1 MSEIGFIGTGT
12 IGAPMARRLLGAGHA
27 VLACDKSERAL
38 EGVLE
43 AGATRA
49 ASPRE
54 VASRC
59 SVVFSSLPGPPE
71 ISLVVEGEHGLLA
84 GASRGC
90 VHVDL
95 STSSFDAVRRLQEVE
110 ARAGVVLVD
119 APVSGGRA
127 AAEQGTLT
135 VMASGERAGFERAEP
150 LFEAFARNVFYLG
163 ESGTGTLVK
172 LVNNAIFLCAGLVA
186 QEGFVL
192 GAKAG
197 LDPARLLEV
206 LRASSGGM
214 FAGLAELTLRRGFDD
229 AFFSLALAEKDVS
242 LALASARQ
250 LDVPTPVIE
259 AAHGIYAR
267 AAARGLGD
275 KVFFATLQEL
285 EEEAGTQVPQL
296 TG

>member
-12 IGAPMARRLLGAGHA
+12 IGAPMAKRLLGAGHA
-27 VLACDKSERAL
+27 LVACDKNESAL
-38 EGVLE
+38 TGVLE
-43 AGATRA
+43 AGAMRA
-49 ASPRE
+49 DSPRE

-71 ISLVVEGEHGLLA
+71 IAEVVEGEQGLLA
-84 GASRGC
+84 GASPGC

-95 STSSFDAVRRLQEVE
+95 STSSFAAVRRLQEVE
-110 ARAGVVLVD
+110 ARAGVILVD

-127 AAEQGTLT
+127 AAEQGALT
-135 VMASGERAGFERAEP
+135 VMASGERAAFERVEP
-150 LFEAFARNVFYLG
+150 LLGAFGSNVFHLG

-206 LRASSGGM
+206 LRKSSGGM
-214 FAGLAELTLRRGFDD
+214 YAGLAELTLRRGFDD
-229 AFFSLALAEKDVS
+229 VFFSLALAEKDVS
-242 LALASARQ
+242 LALESARQ
-250 LDVPTPVIE
+250 LDVPVHVIQ

-267 AAARGLGD
+267 AAERGLGG

-296 TG
+296 LG